1 MKSKVSLSLI
11 FSAVTALI
19 FSFCFFEDNAK
30 RIPVEET
37 EEHFYEYVSGMED
50 LTEENEIDDRS
61 FTYHYEDDSGSILLE
76 YDDCSLDFNLYN
88 YRENLFGEDY
98 EQGIEKYNI
107 IYAREFE
114 NVEDILNA
122 ENPTFKILSFYL
134 SKVTQTTVS
143 EERSAQLFTE
153 LKEKADVPEFDKT
166 KRQDE
171 FVKFEIDFEG
181 QDTKYSLNYSAN
193 GGGKYRECIIIGCF
207 GSGVT
212 KQTP

>member
-1 MKSKVSLSLI
+1 
-11 FSAVTALI
+11 
-19 FSFCFFEDNAK
+19 
-30 RIPVEET
+30 
-37 EEHFYEYVSGMED
+37 MED

-88 YRENLFGEDY
+88 YRENLCGEDY

-107 IYAREFE
+107 IYEREFE

-153 LKEKADVPEFDKT
+153 LKEKADFAEIMNAYRDIDLELTSVFLGTPL
-166 KRQDE
+166 KR
-171 FVKFEIDFEG
+171 
-181 QDTKYSLNYSAN
+181 TAA
-193 GGGKYRECIIIGCF
+193 GGVEVAGMRK
-207 GSGVT
+207 
-212 KQTP
+212 